1 MVVDTIALNDR
12 TYLDLLGTPHTAALH
27 VIERWRL
34 MEGGR
39 EIELKVRVEDP
50 GAFKAPY
57 ELTKHY
63 RRVEAA
69 WAEAICAENPI
80 GPLGLLP
87 QGLEPM
93 PMAAK
98 PDF

>member
-1 MVVDTIALNDR
+1 M
-12 TYLDLLGTPHTAALH
+12 
-27 VIERWRL
+27 IERWKL
-34 MEGGR
+34 SEDGR
-39 EIELKVRVEDP
+39 AIELSVHVEDP

-63 RRVEAA
+63 TRMETRWLEAV
-69 WAEAICAENPI
+69 CAENPI
-80 GPLGLLP
+80 GPLGPAP

-93 PMAAK
+93 PQADT